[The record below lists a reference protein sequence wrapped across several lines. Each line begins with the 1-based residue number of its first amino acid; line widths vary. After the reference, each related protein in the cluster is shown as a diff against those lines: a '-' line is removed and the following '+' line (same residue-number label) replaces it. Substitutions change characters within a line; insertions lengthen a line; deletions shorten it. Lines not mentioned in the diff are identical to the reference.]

1 MTAATFGYARVS
13 TGQQLL
19 DGQLDALRNAGCERV
34 FTDKISGVR
43 ADRPGLLECLDRL
56 RPGDTLVVVALDRLG
71 RSVLQ
76 VVGTLTE
83 LHDRGVVVRSL
94 RENLDLST
102 PTGKVVAAMFAALA
116 ELERE
121 LIRERAAAAREAAR
135 LRGRQVGRPPV
146 LTMEQAELAGRMRR
160 SGEPYAVI
168 ARTLGCSRATVYR
181 VIEKGLVE

>member
-1 MTAATFGYARVS
+1 MTAALYGYARVS
-13 TGQQLL
+13 TGQQTL
-19 DGQLDALRNAGCERV
+19 DAQLDALHEAGAERI
-34 FTDKISGVR
+34 FTDKLSGVR

-56 RPGDTLVVVALDRLG
+56 RTGDTLVVVALDRLG

-83 LHDRGVVVRSL
+83 LHDRGVIVRSL

-135 LRGRQVGRPPV
+135 ARGRQVGRSAV
-146 LTMEQAELAGRMRR
+146 LTSDQTALARRMKEA
-160 SGEPYAVI
+160 GEPVAVI
-168 ARTLGCSRATVYR
+168 ARALGCSRATIYR
-181 VIEKGLVE
+181 VTA